1 MHVGTQDAPRD
12 DSDLKLLTQ
21 LGVEHIC
28 ASPPEP
34 WRSWDVDVLTAFR
47 ERIES
52 FGLSLDIVELA
63 LGSRRASENGA
74 PHVFLEPSEDRD
86 HEIEYICQLIRNA
99 SQAGIPAVK
108 YNITILGHL
117 RTSPRYGRGGA
128 ELSSFR
134 YADLDQSLPDAEG
147 APAPADV
154 VWERVD
160 YFLERVVPVAEEYK
174 VRMACHP
181 QDPSIG
187 DYMYRGVA
195 RVLGTVDGLKRFID
209 MHESPYHGLNF
220 CQGTVSEALEDPGE
234 EIYDVIRYFGERKK
248 IFNVH
253 FRNIKGGLFD
263 FVEVFPDEG
272 DVDMLRALRTY
283 KEVGYEYMI
292 MPDHAPKIVGP
303 GGPRTAFAYCYGYI
317 NALLQVVGAEG

>member
-1 MHVGTQDAPRD
+1 
-12 DSDLKLLTQ
+12 
-21 LGVEHIC
+21 
-28 ASPPEP
+28 
-34 WRSWDVDVLTAFR
+34 
-47 ERIES
+47 
-52 FGLSLDIVELA
+52 
-63 LGSRRASENGA
+63 
-74 PHVFLEPSEDRD
+74 
-86 HEIEYICQLIRNA
+86 
-99 SQAGIPAVK
+99 
-108 YNITILGHL
+108 
-117 RTSPRYGRGGA
+117 
-128 ELSSFR
+128 
-134 YADLDQSLPDAEG
+134 
-147 APAPADV
+147 
-154 VWERVD
+154 
-160 YFLERVVPVAEEYK
+160 
-174 VRMACHP
+174 
-181 QDPSIG
+181 
-187 DYMYRGVA
+187 
-195 RVLGTVDGLKRFID
+195 VLGTVDGLKRFID